1 MKTTNRDSFG
11 AASKGGHD
19 PSSADEWKEVAG
31 TGSYP
36 RSYTHLT
43 HALIKIFEEAYI
55 PATIS
60 HLEEST
66 GQHLTVAD
74 RERLHDHY
82 ADHYMFSFY
91 EHKGWSPLIIELR
104 ALDDHRGR
112 VDYAGADMFQ
122 KQMIFDFF
130 EDIEDALA
138 GVAGV
143 KSDMLTHTIKVQGP
157 DSFLRMI
164 QALCAH
170 NPQIAT
176 SEAFYDAMSDYMA
189 TKSEDEKSQTAED
202 GVALVGMMKNA
213 LETEGEGLLT
223 DDELAAMSVRAHSL
237 TELSLLY
244 EAPRTLNARPLFSME
259 DLIAVVEE
267 ETGQTGFS
275 NRRLP
280 RPFMH

>member
-1 MKTTNRDSFG
+1 MKITNRDSFG
-11 AASKGGHD
+11 AASKGGND
-19 PSSADEWKEVAG
+19 SSSADEWKEASG

-66 GQHLTVAD
+66 GQSLTLAD
-74 RERLHDHY
+74 RERMHDHY

-104 ALDDHRGR
+104 ALDQNRGR
-112 VDYAGADMFQ
+112 VDYTGADLFQ

-138 GVAGV
+138 GVPGV
-143 KSDMLTHTIKVQGP
+143 KSDILTHTIKVQGP
-157 DSFLRMI
+157 ESFLRMI

-189 TKSEDEKSQTAED
+189 AKDDDEKTRTIED

-213 LETEGEGLLT
+213 LETEGEGMLT
-223 DDELAAMSVRAHSL
+223 DDELEAMPVRAHSL

-244 EAPRTLNARPLFSME
+244 EAPRTLNTRPLFSME
-259 DLIAVVEE
+259 NLIAIVEE
-267 ETGQTGFS
+267 ETGQTTFS
-275 NRRLP
+275 NRRHP

>member
-1 MKTTNRDSFG
+1 MKITNRDSFG
-11 AASKGGHD
+11 AASSGGGA
-19 PSSADEWKEVAG
+19 SSGDEWKEEAS

-55 PATIS
+55 PATIAR
-60 HLEEST
+60 LEEST
-66 GQHLTVAD
+66 KKTLTVAE
-74 RERLHDHY
+74 REQLHDHY
-82 ADHYMFSFY
+82 AERYSFSFY

-104 ALDDHRGR
+104 GLDEDGNT
-112 VDYAGADMFQ
+112 VDYVGSDDFQ

-130 EDIEDALA
+130 EDMEDALA
-138 GVAGV
+138 DVPGVR
-143 KSDMLTHTIKVQGP
+143 SDILTHTIKVQGP
-157 DSFLRMI
+157 ESFLRMI

-189 TKSEDEKSQTAED
+189 EKSDDEKTQTAED
-202 GVALVGMMKNA
+202 GIALVDMMKTA
-213 LETEGEGLLT
+213 LDVDAESLLT
-223 DDELAAMSVRAHSL
+223 DDDLEAMPVRAHSL

-244 EAPRTLNARPLFSME
+244 EAPRTLNVRPLFSLE
-259 DLIAVVEE
+259 DLIAIVEE
-267 ETGQTGFS
+267 ETGQTTFS
-275 NRRLP
+275 HSLQP

>member
-1 MKTTNRDSFG
+1 MKTTNRDNFG
-11 AASKGGHD
+11 AASRGGGD
-19 PSSADEWKEVAG
+19 SSSADEWKEVSG

-66 GQHLTVAD
+66 GQHLNVAD

-82 ADHYMFSFY
+82 ADHYMFTFY
-91 EHKGWSPLIIELR
+91 EHKGWSPLIIELQ
-104 ALDDHRGR
+104 ALDDNGGR
-112 VDYAGADMFQ
+112 VDYAGADTFQ

-130 EDIEDALA
+130 DDIEDALA
-138 GVAGV
+138 GVPGV

-157 DSFLRMI
+157 ESFLRMI

-189 TKSEDEKSQTAED
+189 AKSEDEKTQTFED
-202 GVALVGMMKNA
+202 GVALVQMMKNA
-213 LETEGEGLLT
+213 RETEGEDMLT
-223 DDELAAMSVRAHSL
+223 DDELAAMPGRAHSL

-244 EAPRTLNARPLFSME
+244 EAPRTLNVRPLFSME
-259 DLIAVVEE
+259 DLVAIVEE
-267 ETGQTGFS
+267 ETRQTSFS
-275 NRRLP
+275 NRRQP

>member
-1 MKTTNRDSFG
+1 MKSTNRDSFG
-11 AASKGGHD
+11 TASKGGRD
-19 PSSADEWKEVAG
+19 PSSADEWKEVSC

-66 GQHLTVAD
+66 GQSLTVAD
-74 RERLHDHY
+74 RERMHDHY

-91 EHKGWSPLIIELR
+91 EHKGWSPLMIELQ
-104 ALDDHRGR
+104 ALDDNGKR

-138 GVAGV
+138 GVPGV
-143 KSDMLTHTIKVQGP
+143 KPDMLTHTIKVQGP
-157 DSFLRMI
+157 ESFLRMI

-170 NPQIAT
+170 NPQIPT

-189 TKSEDEKSQTAED
+189 SKDDDEKTQTIED

-213 LETEGEGLLT
+213 LETEGESMLT
-223 DDELAAMSVRAHSL
+223 DDELEAMPVRAHSL

-244 EAPRTLNARPLFSME
+244 EAPRTLNTCPLFSME
-259 DLIAVVEE
+259 NLIAIVEE
-267 ETGQTGFS
+267 ETGQTTFS
-275 NRRLP
+275 NRRQP